1 MKGNLQPNENV
12 PQPGVFVTLMS
23 EIVNVT
29 QATFKSEVVESSQPV
44 LVDFWA
50 EWCRPCLAM
59 TPILDELAAEFDG
72 KATIAKVNID
82 DERMLGAMFQVMSI
96 PALLV
101 FKDGK
106 KVAEFSG
113 AQDRDTLRA
122 AIEEQL

>member
-1 MKGNLQPNENV
+1 
-12 PQPGVFVTLMS
+12 MS
-23 EIVNVT
+23 EILNVT
-29 QATFKSEVVESSQPV
+29 EATFKSDVVESAQPV

-50 EWCRPCLAM
+50 DWCRPCLAM

-82 DERMLGAMFQVMSI
+82 DERVLGAMFQVMSI
-96 PALLV
+96 PALMV

-113 AQDRDTLRA
+113 AQIKDTLKA
-122 AIEEQL
+122 AIEQQL

>member
-1 MKGNLQPNENV
+1 
-12 PQPGVFVTLMS
+12 MS
-23 EIVNVT
+23 DIVNVT
-29 QATFKSEVVESSQPV
+29 QSSFKSEVVEATQPV

-82 DERMLGAMFQVMSI
+82 DERVLGAMFQVMSI
-96 PALLV
+96 PALMV

-113 AQDRDTLRA
+113 AHSKDTLKA
-122 AIEEQL
+122 AIEQQL